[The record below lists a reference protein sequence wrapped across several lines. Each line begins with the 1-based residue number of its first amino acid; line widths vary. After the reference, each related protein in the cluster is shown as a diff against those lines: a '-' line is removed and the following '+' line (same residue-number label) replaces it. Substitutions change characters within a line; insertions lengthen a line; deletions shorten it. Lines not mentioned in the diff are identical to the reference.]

1 MDPRHQRR
9 IKIFQTLYQSSYFNN
24 KTDDIYVKKIL
35 ENLDFIDNN
44 IKEFASKFPIE
55 KISRIDLS
63 ILRLAIFELL
73 IEKKEPIKVII
84 DEAVELAKE
93 FGGENSYKFING
105 VLGNLI
111 LKINKNEKLSRS

>member
-9 IKIFQTLYQSSYFNN
+9 IKIFQILYQSSYFNN
-24 KTDDIYVKKIL
+24 KTNDIYVKKIL
-35 ENLDFIDNN
+35 ENLDFIDSN
-44 IKEFASKFPIE
+44 IKEFATKFPIE
-55 KISRIDLS
+55 KISRVDLS
-63 ILRLAIFELL
+63 ILRLAIYELL

-84 DEAVELAKE
+84 NEAVELAKE

-105 VLGNLI
+105 VLGKLI